1 MTITGRPDAQETDVN
16 AGAGPNRRFLAG
28 VYGLYLRR
36 MGAFAIIVGSGV
48 RIQQF
53 LFRRSLWL
61 DEAALA
67 VSIVGRSYED
77 LLDPLAF
84 GQIAPAGFLWI
95 ERFMVG
101 LVGDNEYGL
110 RLFPLLS
117 GIASLVLF
125 HRLSRRVLSPA
136 VAPLATI
143 LFAITSTAVYYSG
156 EVKPYSSDVLATLAV
171 LNLGEAMLRPGPIP
185 RRTAL
190 AFGGLGAIL
199 IWISYPVVFVMAGV
213 GITVALYHLLAKQWT
228 NVALLAAAGVSWGAS
243 LLGTWALAQRYIQ
256 SNPATV
262 EYWAVGFPPDG
273 ASLRGFLSWLGTRA
287 EEVMV
292 APVGLSLVGLGLIL
306 CALGAAALVARKRV
320 LHLLLVASAFPFT
333 IAGSIVG
340 VYPIHRRLLMFVVPL
355 VVLLLAASADW
366 PLRGRLR
373 FLTVAFIVPLIV
385 VSTVPAERFWRLSQE
400 PVTNEE
406 ARVIFEEVA
415 RGWRAG
421 DALYIHPAAE
431 AAYRYY
437 APRVPV
443 RASGMIAASAD
454 RCRLDAALAPLRE
467 ARRVWFVFSHPSRV
481 REWMIIRSFMG
492 IVGRPAGATFA
503 HGAEVYLY
511 EMGSPADP
519 SGREVIRNRSIRCAE
534 IRPV

>member
-36 MGAFAIIVGSGV
+36 MGAFAIIVGSAV

-67 VSIVGRSYED
+67 VSIVGRSYGD

-171 LNLGEAMLRPGPIP
+171 LNLGEAMLRPG
-185 RRTAL
+185 
-190 AFGGLGAIL
+190 
-199 IWISYPVVFVMAGV
+199 
-213 GITVALYHLLAKQWT
+213 
-228 NVALLAAAGVSWGAS
+228 
-243 LLGTWALAQRYIQ
+243 
-256 SNPATV
+256 
-262 EYWAVGFPPDG
+262 
-273 ASLRGFLSWLGTRA
+273 
-287 EEVMV
+287 
-292 APVGLSLVGLGLIL
+292 
-306 CALGAAALVARKRV
+306 
-320 LHLLLVASAFPFT
+320 
-333 IAGSIVG
+333 
-340 VYPIHRRLLMFVVPL
+340 
-355 VVLLLAASADW
+355 
-366 PLRGRLR
+366 
-373 FLTVAFIVPLIV
+373 
-385 VSTVPAERFWRLSQE
+385 
-400 PVTNEE
+400 
-406 ARVIFEEVA
+406 
-415 RGWRAG
+415 
-421 DALYIHPAAE
+421 
-431 AAYRYY
+431 
-437 APRVPV
+437 
-443 RASGMIAASAD
+443 
-454 RCRLDAALAPLRE
+454 
-467 ARRVWFVFSHPSRV
+467 
-481 REWMIIRSFMG
+481 
-492 IVGRPAGATFA
+492 
-503 HGAEVYLY
+503 
-511 EMGSPADP
+511 
-519 SGREVIRNRSIRCAE
+519 
-534 IRPV
+534 